1 MAFPSTPLDIRTE
14 LQLNGVW
21 SDVSAEVYVRDPKEI
36 DHGRRD
42 RGART
47 DPGHLTLT
55 FNNRDGKYSPGNP
68 MSPLWGQI
76 GQNTPIRLSVPGWAH
91 HLELPGAADSFAST
105 PDAAAL
111 DITGDLDLRWEGEAN
126 WYGPGARV
134 LIGKWGLAGDRS
146 YQLRLQDGALYLH
159 VARDGS
165 SGPIVWKSLPA
176 LPRRAALRAV
186 LDADNGSGGYTV
198 RHYWAPSLAGPWTQL
213 AGDYTAANPVTIYA
227 STAPLTIT
235 PSDLTTTPPRR
246 PLEGRVYAAEVR
258 NGIAGTVVAS
268 PNFEAQPLGTAA
280 FADSAGRTW
289 SYSGGAHISD
299 RAFRFIGEVSEWP
312 KEWQSDGSDV
322 WSSVEAS
329 GVLRRYEQGTK
340 ALHSTLRR
348 RIPSGAPIAYW
359 PMEEDN
365 QASRAYSPI
374 TGVQP
379 AAVTGVEWAAV
390 DTLPSSRALPR
401 LTAAATLSA
410 IVPPAAAGAWQ
421 VEMVYNADD
430 KRPPA
435 AGPWAEVLS
444 VSTTGTVRRWVIT
457 MRDGSARIYGFD
469 AAGTDVVFTS
479 VNLADDV
486 FHGWYRLRFYVQD
499 LGGGTL
505 EWVFGFAN
513 VNGSTLQLAKTI
525 TGTPGYVQAVTAT
538 WGALTEGWSIGH
550 LSVMPTAA
558 STIYDGSDSA
568 YSGETAWE
576 RMRRLA
582 AEENLPMARIS
593 GPLTPQRVGP
603 QLPEKLVD
611 LLQAAAAADGG
622 MLLEDRD
629 RLGLIYR
636 DRSSLYTQEP
646 ALVLDAGLPGLA
658 ADDLRPAARSDSVRN
673 DVTVKRIGGSEA
685 RAVLEEGRLS
695 VQDPPLG
702 IGLYDESLDLSLDDD
717 VQAEPIAYWRL
728 HLRTHEGAV
737 YPAVSVMLHKPGA
750 QALIPAVLALRE
762 GDLIR
767 VTGLPGFVEFGDLDL
782 IVEGVKERLDLH
794 EWRVTFNCSPGA
806 PWNTAR
812 VEHPV
817 YGKAG
822 GSASQLAT
830 GATATATVLDVQT
843 TAGLPWTT
851 DPGEMPILLE
861 VGGEEV
867 TASAIAYVADTFTRS
882 VANGWGTSSGGQ
894 VWTAP
899 GGSASERAVD
909 GARGTV
915 TLPSAVSTVRFQ
927 HLVPGVGDCEVRCRM
942 SSSQVATGASLVPSV
957 LLRYTSTSN
966 YYRARLHFATGGAL
980 FVSST
985 RDTTQIEASALSVPY
1000 TYTAGA
1006 EIEVRARIDGHRIR
1020 MRVWPVATP
1029 EPAVWHLDST
1039 VVTNPI
1045 ETGAVGLTA
1054 SAFAGS
1060 TNVNP
1065 ILRFDNFEVVG
1076 LQQMTVLRSVN
1087 GVVKPHAA
1095 GAGIRLA
1102 RPAIAP
1108 L

>member
-1 MAFPSTPLDIRTE
+1 MAFPSTELDIRTE

-21 SDVSAEVYVRDPKEI
+21 SDVSADVYVRDPKQI

-47 DPGHLTLT
+47 DPGHLGLT
-55 FNNRDGKYSPGNP
+55 FNNRDGTYSPDNP

-76 GQNTPIRLSVPGWAH
+76 GQNTPIRVSVPGVGNY
-91 HLELPGAADSFAST
+91 LELPGNEDSYAST

-111 DITGDLDLRWEGEAN
+111 DVAGDLDLRWEGEAN
-126 WYGPGARV
+126 WYGPGARM
-134 LIGKWGLAGDRS
+134 LIGKWGALGNRS
-146 YQLRLQDGALYLH
+146 YSLRLQDGFLYLH
-159 VARDGS
+159 VTRDGS
-165 SGPIVWKSLPA
+165 SGPIAARLLPA
-176 LPRRAALRAV
+176 LPQRAAVRAI
-186 LDADNGSGGYTV
+186 LDADNGSAGWTV
-198 RHYWAPSLAGPWTQL
+198 RFYWAPSLAGPWTQV
-213 AGDYTAANPVTIYA
+213 GSDVTAPNPVTIYA
-227 STAPLTIT
+227 STAPLLIAPTD
-235 PSDLTTTPPRR
+235 PTTTPPRR
-246 PLEGRVYAAEVR
+246 PLEARVYAAEVR
-258 NGIAGTVVAS
+258 NGIAGTLVAA
-268 PNFEAQPLGTAA
+268 PDFAAQPLGAA
-280 FADSAGRTW
+280 PFADSAGCAW

-299 RAFRFIGEVSEWP
+299 RAYRFIGEVSEWP

-348 RIPSGAPIAYW
+348 RIPSGSPVAYW
-359 PMEEDN
+359 PMEEDA

-374 TGVQP
+374 AGVEA

-390 DTLPSSRALPR
+390 STLPSSRPLPR

-410 IVPPAAAGAWQ
+410 IVPAAPAGAWQ
-421 VEMVYNADD
+421 VECVFNADD

-435 AGPWAEVLS
+435 AGPWTEVLA

-457 MRDGSARIYGFD
+457 MRDGSARIYGYD
-469 AAGTDVVFTS
+469 ASGTDIIFTS
-479 VNLADDV
+479 VSLNDDV
-486 FHGWYRLRFYVQD
+486 FHSWYRLRLYVQD
-499 LGGGTL
+499 LGGGQM

-513 VNGSTLQLAKTI
+513 VNGNTNQLPKII
-525 TGTPGYVQAVTAT
+525 TATAGYVQALTAT
-538 WGALTEGWSIGH
+538 WGPLTEGWSIGH

-558 STIYDGSDSA
+558 NTIYDGSDSA

-576 RMRRLA
+576 RMQRLA
-582 AEENLPMARIS
+582 QEENLPMARIP

-603 QLPEKLVD
+603 QLPEKLID
-611 LLQAAAAADGG
+611 LLQAAADADGG

-646 ALVLDAGLPGLA
+646 ALVLDASLPGLA
-658 ADDLRPAARSDSVRN
+658 SDDLRPAARSDSRRN

-695 VQDPPLG
+695 VNDPPLG
-702 IGLYDESLDLSLDDD
+702 IGLYDESLQLSLADD
-717 VQAEPIAYWRL
+717 VQAEPLAYWRL
-728 HLRTHEGAV
+728 HLRTYEGAV

-750 QALIPAVLALRE
+750 QSLIPAVLGLRE

-767 VTGLPGFVEFGDLDL
+767 LTNLPSFVEFGDLDL

-794 EWRVTFNCSPGA
+794 EWRVTFNCSPGR
-806 PWNTAR
+806 PWNTAK
-812 VEHPV
+812 VGHPV
-817 YGKAG
+817 YGKVNTSG
-822 GSASQLAT
+822 SQLAE
-830 GATATATVLDVQT
+830 GASATATTLTVQT
-843 TAGLPWTT
+843 TAGRPWTT
-851 DPGEMPILLE
+851 DPGEMPISLD
-861 VGGEEV
+861 VDGEEV
-867 TASAIAYVADTFTRS
+867 TASAIAYIADTFTRS
-882 VANGWGTSSGGQ
+882 VSGGWGVSSEGQ

-915 TLPSAVSTVRFQ
+915 TLPSAISTVRFQ
-927 HLVPGVGDCEVRCRM
+927 HLAPGVGDCEVRVRM
-942 SSSQVATGASLVPSV
+942 SSSQVATGASLVPGI
-957 LLRYTSTSN
+957 LLRYLNTSN
-966 YYRARLHFATGGAL
+966 YYRARVHFATGGAL

-985 RDTTQIEASALSVPY
+985 RDTTQIETSALAVPY

-1020 MRVWPVATP
+1020 MRVWPAATP

-1039 VVTNPI
+1039 VPTNLI
-1045 ETGAVGLTA
+1045 DTGAVGLTA
-1054 SAFAGS
+1054 SGFAGN
-1060 TNVNP
+1060 TNVSP

-1076 LQQMTVLRSVN
+1076 LQQMTVQRSVT
-1087 GVVKPHAA
+1087 GVVKAHPA
-1095 GAGIRLA
+1095 GAAVRLA
-1102 RPAIAP
+1102 RPAIAS